1 MRSHAHGKKRDVLL
15 LKSPAVATMFFMLLS
30 PALKAQASSLLIED
44 MTWTEVRD
52 TIAAG
57 KTTAI
62 YYAASTEQ
70 NGPGVALG
78 KHVFIAHYLAPLIAA
93 QLGNALVYP
102 TMPFAPTGDWGLT
115 EPGVIDPAKK
125 KGHMRYAGSVNL
137 AEEIF
142 GAVAHDVALSAIS
155 AGFKNIVLMCDHG
168 GAAQSQ
174 LATVAE
180 KMNKEWSPK
189 GIHVYYIPDLYYK
202 EKELMKEYMQKH
214 GLPVDSHAGT
224 DDTSEL
230 LYLDKMVNGK
240 TSKWVHS
247 ANLVNAREGDGTGVD
262 GDQTKATVEMGKM
275 FTDAKV
281 SFAVNQIKQVIAAG
295 K

>member
-1 MRSHAHGKKRDVLL
+1 M
-15 LKSPAVATMFFMLLS
+15 KSLAVSTVFLMLLS
-30 PALKAQASSLLIED
+30 PALKAQTNSLLIED

-52 TIAAG
+52 AIAAG

-78 KHVFIAHYLAPLIAA
+78 KHVFIAHYLAPIIAA

-102 TMPFAPTGDWGLT
+102 TMPFAPTGNWGLAG
-115 EPGVIDPAKK
+115 PGIIDPAKK
-125 KGHMRYAGSVNL
+125 TGHMRYAGSVNL
-137 AEEIF
+137 AEETF

-155 AGFKNIVLMCDHG
+155 AGFKNVVLMCDHG
-168 GAAQSQ
+168 GPAQSQ
-174 LATVAE
+174 LAKVAE
-180 KMNKEWSPK
+180 KMNQEWSAK

-202 EKELMKEYMQKH
+202 EKDVMKEYMLKH
-214 GLPVDSHAGT
+214 GLPFDSHAGT

-230 LYLDKMVNGK
+230 MYVDKMVNGE
-240 TSKWVHS
+240 SPKWIRP
-247 ANLVNAREGDGTGVD
+247 ANLVNAHEGDGTGVD
-262 GDQTKATVEMGKM
+262 GDETKATVALGKM

-281 SFAVNQIKQVIAAG
+281 SFAVNQIKQLIAAG

>member
-1 MRSHAHGKKRDVLL
+1 MKSLAVSTMLL
-15 LKSPAVATMFFMLLS
+15 MLLS
-30 PALKAQASSLLIED
+30 PSLRAQTNSLRIED

-52 TIAAG
+52 AIAAG

-70 NGPGVALG
+70 NGPGMALG

-102 TMPFAPTGDWGLT
+102 TMPFAPTGDWGLIG
-115 EPGVIDPAKK
+115 PGVIDPAKK
-125 KGHMRYAGSVNL
+125 TGHMQYAGSVNL
-137 AEEIF
+137 AAETF

-155 AGFKNIVLMCDHG
+155 AGFKNVVLMCDHG

-174 LATVAE
+174 LAKVAE
-180 KMNKEWSPK
+180 KMNMEWSPK
-189 GIHVYYIPDLYYK
+189 GVHVYYIPDLYYK
-202 EKELMKEYMQKH
+202 EKDLMKDYLQKH
-214 GLPVDSHAGT
+214 GLPVDLHAGT

-230 LYLDKMVNGK
+230 LYVDKMVNGES
-240 TSKWVHS
+240 SKWIRS
-247 ANLVNAREGDGTGVD
+247 GKLVNAHEGDGTGVI
-262 GDQTKATVEMGKM
+262 GDQTKATAELGKM

-281 SFAVNQIKQVIAAG
+281 SFAVNQIKQLIAPG

>member
-1 MRSHAHGKKRDVLL
+1 MKSLVVSIAFIALL
-15 LKSPAVATMFFMLLS
+15 G
-30 PALKAQASSLLIED
+30 PALAAPRNSLLIED

-52 TIAAG
+52 AIAAG

-78 KHVFIAHYLAPLIAA
+78 KHVFIAHYLSQKIAV

-115 EPGVIDPAKK
+115 NPGIIDPPKRT
-125 KGHMRYAGSVNL
+125 GHMRYAGSVNL
-137 AEEIF
+137 SEETF

-155 AGFKNIVLMCDHG
+155 AGFKNVVLMCDHG
-168 GAAQSQ
+168 GKAQLQ
-174 LATVAE
+174 LDQVA
-180 KMNKEWSPK
+180 KALNTEWGPK
-189 GIHVYYIPDLYYK
+189 GIHVYYIPDVYFK
-202 EKELMKEYMQKH
+202 EKEVMKEQLQKL
-214 GLPVDSHAGT
+214 GIPEDKHAGT

-230 LYLDKMVNGK
+230 KYIGKMVNGNS
-240 TSKWVHS
+240 SKWVD
-247 ANLVNAREGDGTGVD
+247 ANKLVKGHEGDGSGVD
-262 GDQTKATVEMGKM
+262 GDQTKATLALGKL

-281 SFAVNQIKQVIAAG
+281 SFAVNQIKEFIAAG
-295 K
+295 N

>member
-1 MRSHAHGKKRDVLL
+1 MRSLAISTVLL
-15 LKSPAVATMFFMLLS
+15 MLLS
-30 PALKAQASSLLIED
+30 PTVKAQTNSLLIED

-52 TIAAG
+52 AIAAG

-78 KHVFIAHYLAPLIAA
+78 KHVFIAHYLAPIIAA

-102 TMPFAPTGDWGLT
+102 TMSFAPTGDWGVAG
-115 EPGVIDPAKK
+115 PGTIDPAKK

-137 AEEIF
+137 AEETF

-155 AGFKNIVLMCDHG
+155 AGFKNVVLMCDHG

-174 LATVAE
+174 LAKVAD
-180 KMNKEWSPK
+180 KMNQEWSPK

-202 EKELMKEYMQKH
+202 EKEVMKEYLQKH
-214 GLPVDSHAGT
+214 GLPVDLHAGT

-230 LYLDKMVNGK
+230 LYVGKMANGAS
-240 TSKWVHS
+240 SKWVRS
-247 ANLVNAREGDGTGVD
+247 ANLVNAHEGDGTGVD
-262 GDQTKATVEMGKM
+262 GDQTKATVDLGKM

-281 SFAVNQIKQVIAAG
+281 SFAVNQIRQLIAAG

>member
-1 MRSHAHGKKRDVLL
+1 MKSLAVSTAFLL
-15 LKSPAVATMFFMLLS
+15 LLS
-30 PALKAQASSLLIED
+30 PALKAQTNSLLIED

-52 TIAAG
+52 AIAAG

-78 KHVFIAHYLAPLIAA
+78 KHVFIAHYLASIIAA

-102 TMPFAPTGDWGLT
+102 TMPFAPTGNWGLVG
-115 EPGVIDPAKK
+115 PGVIDPAKK
-125 KGHMRYAGSVNL
+125 TGHMRYAGSVTL
-137 AEEIF
+137 AEETF

-155 AGFKNIVLMCDHG
+155 AGFKNVVLICDHG
-168 GAAQSQ
+168 GPAQPQ
-174 LATVAE
+174 LAKVAE
-180 KMNKEWSPK
+180 TMNREWSAK

-202 EKELMKEYMQKH
+202 EKDVMKEYMLKH
-214 GLPVDSHAGT
+214 GLPLDSHAGT

-230 LYLDKMVNGK
+230 MYVDKMVNGK
-240 TSKWVHS
+240 SPKWIRP

-262 GDQTKATVEMGKM
+262 GDETKATVELGKA

-281 SFAVNQIKQVIAAG
+281 SFAVNQIKQLIAAG

>member
-1 MRSHAHGKKRDVLL
+1 MFLALA
-15 LKSPAVATMFFMLLS
+15 SPSLR
-30 PALKAQASSLLIED
+30 AQTNSLLIED

-52 TIAAG
+52 AIAAG

-78 KHVFIAHYLAPLIAA
+78 KHVLIAHYLGAKIAA

-125 KGHMRYAGSVNL
+125 TGHMRYGGSVNL
-137 AEEIF
+137 SEQTF

-155 AGFKNIVLMCDHG
+155 AGFKNVVLMCDHG
-168 GAAQSQ
+168 GKAQSQ
-174 LATVAE
+174 LEQIA
-180 KMNKEWSPK
+180 KDMNADWAPK
-189 GIHVYYIPDLYYK
+189 GIHVYYVPDLYFK
-202 EKELMKEYMQKH
+202 EKALMKEYLQKH
-214 GLPVDSHAGT
+214 GLPVDLHAGT
-224 DDTSEL
+224 DDASEL
-230 LYLDKMVNGK
+230 EYVDKMVNGGS
-240 TSKWVHS
+240 SKWIRS
-247 ANLVNAREGDGTGVD
+247 AKLIKGREGDGTGVD
-262 GDQTKATVEMGKM
+262 GDQTKATLELGKM
-275 FTDAKV
+275 FTEAKV
-281 SFAVNQIKQVIAAG
+281 SFAVSQIKELTAAG